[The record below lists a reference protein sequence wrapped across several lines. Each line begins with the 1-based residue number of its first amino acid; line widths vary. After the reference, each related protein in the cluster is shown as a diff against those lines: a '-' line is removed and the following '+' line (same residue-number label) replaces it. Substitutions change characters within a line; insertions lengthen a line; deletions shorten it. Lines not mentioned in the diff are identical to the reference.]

1 MSKKSVHKKLRV
13 KVKSLEEVRNHS
25 RDYKSWKD
33 LKVAKKE
40 KLKAKDKLYATR
52 RTDVFGSG

>member
-25 RDYKSWKD
+25 RDYKSWQD

-40 KLKAKDKLYATR
+40 KLKAKDKLYAER

>member
-25 RDYKSWKD
+25 RDYKSWQD
-33 LKVAKKE
+33 LKIAKKE
-40 KLKAKDKLYATR
+40 KLKAKDKLYAER

>member
-25 RDYKSWKD
+25 RDYKSWQD
-33 LKVAKKE
+33 LKIAKKE

-52 RTDVFGSG
+52 GSS

>member
-25 RDYKSWKD
+25 RDYKSWQD